1 MPSVSTLAYWGDL
14 ILIGGFFGIVFWKAV
29 TGGIDLGQLLDGDIR
44 DRTSPEGYSSYA
56 SSGRA
61 QLLLI
66 TTFTAL
72 FYLLQVLRNP
82 GVIPSLPDGLV
93 GAVAVSQA
101 LYLGGKA
108 QAMLLGRWR
117 DFLK

>member
-1 MPSVSTLAYWGDL
+1 MPSVSILAYWGGL

-72 FYLLQVLRNP
+72 FYPLQALRAR
-82 GVIPSLPDGLV
+82 GL
-93 GAVAVSQA
+93 SQA
-101 LYLGGKA
+101 CLTG
-108 QAMLLGRWR
+108 
-117 DFLK
+117 

>member
-1 MPSVSTLAYWGDL
+1 MLSVSTLAYWGGL
-14 ILIGGFFGIVFWKAV
+14 ILIGGFFGIVSWKAV
-29 TGGIDLGQLLDGDIR
+29 TGSIDLGQLLDGDIR
-44 DRTSPEGYSSYA
+44 DRISPEGYSSYA

-82 GVIPSLPDGLV
+82 GVFPSLPDGLV

-108 QAMLLGRWR
+108 RAMLLGRWR

>member
-1 MPSVSTLAYWGDL
+1 MPSVSTLAYWGGL
-14 ILIGGFFGIVFWKAV
+14 ILIGAFFGVVFWKAV
-29 TGGIDLGQLLDGDIR
+29 TGGIELSQLLDGDIR
-44 DRTSPEGYSSYA
+44 DRTSPDGYSSYA

-61 QLLLI
+61 QSLLI
-66 TTFTAL
+66 TIFTAL

-82 GVIPSLPDGLV
+82 KVFPNLPDGLV
-93 GAVAVSQA
+93 GVVAGSQA